1 MGWRR
6 RDCRAGSPFTLC
18 ALGIYLLYVK
28 TKAAVLYSMEQSQ
41 PYAASK
47 PLVIEELDLTGPG
60 PGCVLVEIVAAGLCH
75 SDLSVINGS
84 RPRVMP
90 MVLGHEAAGI
100 VREAGAGVRDFLP
113 GDHVVFSYVPSCGR
127 CLYCAVGR
135 PALCEKG
142 AAANIAGTLL
152 GGQRC
157 FKNDTGAALH
167 HHLGVSGFS
176 QFTVAA
182 EESLIKIDVD
192 LPLERAALFGCAVT
206 TGVGAVINS
215 ARVEP
220 GSSIAIFG
228 LGGVGL
234 SAVLGGCIAGARSI
248 IAVDTVEEKLRIAQK
263 LGATEIIHAGGD
275 DVVAT
280 IRELSHGGVD
290 YAFEC
295 AGIEAV
301 MTQAYEATRRG
312 GTTVAVG
319 LPSPQKRLAI
329 PIVNLV
335 AEERTVKG
343 SYMGSAVPKR
353 DIPRLIALHRAGRL
367 PVELLLSGSV
377 RLEELN
383 TAFDR
388 LDTGV
393 ALRQVLQ
400 FQ

>member
-1 MGWRR
+1 MDRMR
-6 RDCRAGSPFTLC
+6 
-18 ALGIYLLYVK
+18 
-28 TKAAVLYSMEQSQ
+28 
-41 PYAASK
+41 PYAVSK
-47 PLVIEELDLTGPG
+47 PLIVEEVDLAGPG
-60 PGCVLVEIVAAGLCH
+60 AGCVLVEIVAAGLCH
-75 SDLSVINGS
+75 SDLSVINGV

-90 MVLGHEAAGI
+90 IVLGHEAAGI
-100 VREAGAGVRDFLP
+100 VREIGTGVGDFSP
-113 GDHVVFSYVPSCGR
+113 GDHVVFSYVPACGR

-142 AAANIAGTLL
+142 AAANAAGTLL
-152 GGQRC
+152 GGERC
-157 FKNDTGAALH
+157 FTNGAGTTLH

-176 QFTVAA
+176 RFTVAA
-182 EESLIKIDVD
+182 AESLIKIDAD
-192 LPLERAALFGCAVT
+192 LPLETAALFGCAVI

-234 SAVLGGCIAGARSI
+234 SAVLGGCVAGAKSI
-248 IAVDTVEEKLRIAQK
+248 IAVDTVPEKLNTARK
-263 LGATEIIHAGGD
+263 LGATETIPAGNS
-275 DVVAT
+275 DVVTT

-295 AGIEAV
+295 TGIEAV

-312 GTTVAVG
+312 GTTIAVG
-319 LPSPQKRLAI
+319 LPAPQKRLAI
-329 PIVNLV
+329 PIMSLV

-343 SYMGSAVPKR
+343 SYMGSAVPRR

-383 TAFDR
+383 AAFDR
-388 LDTGV
+388 LDNGEAV
-393 ALRQVLQ
+393 RQVLC
-400 FQ
+400 FK

>member
-1 MGWRR
+1 
-6 RDCRAGSPFTLC
+6 
-18 ALGIYLLYVK
+18 
-28 TKAAVLYSMEQSQ
+28 MEQAR

-47 PLVIEELDLTGPG
+47 PLVIEELDLVGPG

-75 SDLSVINGS
+75 SDLSVINGL

-100 VREAGAGVRDFLP
+100 VREIGMGVRDFLP

-142 AAANIAGTLL
+142 ATANLNGTLL

-157 FKNDTGAALH
+157 FSNGAGTTLH

-182 EESLIKIDVD
+182 EESLIKIDAD
-192 LPLERAALFGCAVT
+192 LPLETAALFGCAVI

-220 GSSIAIFG
+220 GSSVAIFG

-234 SAVLGGCIAGARSI
+234 SAVLGACISGAKSV
-248 IAVDTVEEKLRIAQK
+248 IAVDTVAEKLQTARK
-263 LGATEIIHAGGD
+263 LGATEIVSAGSG

-280 IRELSHGGVD
+280 IREVSHGGVD

-367 PVELLLSGSV
+367 PVEQLLSDRV
-377 RLEELN
+377 PLDQLN
-383 TAFDR
+383 AAFDR
-388 LDTGV
+388 LDSGAAT
-393 ALRQVLQ
+393 RQILC

>member
-1 MGWRR
+1 M
-6 RDCRAGSPFTLC
+6 
-18 ALGIYLLYVK
+18 K
-28 TKAAVLYSMEQSQ
+28 TRAAVLYSMDRTR

-47 PLVIEELDLTGPG
+47 ALIVEEVDLASPG

-75 SDLSVINGS
+75 SDLSVINGV

-100 VREAGAGVRDFLP
+100 VRETGPGSDDFSP
-113 GDHVVFSYVPSCGR
+113 GDHVVFSYVPACGR

-142 AAANIAGTLL
+142 AAANAAGTLL
-152 GGQRC
+152 NGERC
-157 FKNDTGAALH
+157 FTNSAGTALH

-176 QFTVAA
+176 RFTVAA
-182 EESLIKIDVD
+182 AESLIKIDAD
-192 LPLERAALFGCAVT
+192 LPLEIAALFGCAVI

-234 SAVLGGCIAGARSI
+234 SAVLGGSIAGAQSI
-248 IAVDTVEEKLRIAQK
+248 ITIDTVPEKLNTARK
-263 LGATEIIHAGGD
+263 LGATETVRAGD
-275 DVVAT
+275 SDVVAM

-295 AGIEAV
+295 SGIEAV

-312 GTTVAVG
+312 GTTIAVG
-319 LPSPQKRLAI
+319 LPPPQKRLAI
-329 PIVNLV
+329 PIVSLV

-343 SYMGSAVPKR
+343 SYMGSAVPRR

-367 PVELLLSGSV
+367 PVELLLSGSIE
-377 RLEELN
+377 LEELN
-383 TAFDR
+383 AAFDR
-388 LDTGV
+388 LENGEAV
-393 ALRQVLQ
+393 RQILS
-400 FQ
+400 FH

>member
-1 MGWRR
+1 MDRTR
-6 RDCRAGSPFTLC
+6 
-18 ALGIYLLYVK
+18 
-28 TKAAVLYSMEQSQ
+28 

-47 PLVIEELDLTGPG
+47 PLIVEEVDLAGPG

-75 SDLSVINGS
+75 SDLSVINGT
-84 RPRVMP
+84 RPRMMP

-100 VREAGAGVRDFLP
+100 VREVGTGVHDFSP
-113 GDHVVFSYVPSCGR
+113 GDHVVFSYVPACGC

-142 AAANIAGTLL
+142 AAANTAGTLL
-152 GGQRC
+152 TGERC
-157 FKNDTGAALH
+157 FTNGAGATLH

-176 QFTVAA
+176 HFTVAA
-182 EESLIKIDVD
+182 AESLIKIDAD
-192 LPLERAALFGCAVT
+192 LPLETAALFGCAVI
-206 TGVGAVINS
+206 TGVGAAINS

-220 GSSIAIFG
+220 GSTIAIFG

-234 SAVLGGCIAGARSI
+234 SAVLGGCIAGAKSI
-248 IAVDTVEEKLRIAQK
+248 IAIDTVPEKLNTARK
-263 LGATEIIHAGGD
+263 LGATETVPAGGD
-275 DVVAT
+275 AVAM

-301 MTQAYEATRRG
+301 MIQAYEATRRG
-312 GTTVAVG
+312 GVTVAVG
-319 LPSPQKRLAI
+319 LPPPEKRLSI
-329 PIVNLV
+329 PIASLV

-353 DIPRLIALHRAGRL
+353 DMPRLIALHRAGRL
-367 PVELLLSGSV
+367 PIELLLSGSV

-383 TAFDR
+383 AAFDR
-388 LDTGV
+388 LDSGEV
-393 ALRQVLQ
+393 VRQILC

>member
-1 MGWRR
+1 MDRKR
-6 RDCRAGSPFTLC
+6 
-18 ALGIYLLYVK
+18 
-28 TKAAVLYSMEQSQ
+28 
-41 PYAASK
+41 PYAVSK
-47 PLVIEELDLTGPG
+47 PLIVEEVDLAGPG
-60 PGCVLVEIVAAGLCH
+60 PDCVLVEIVAAGLCH
-75 SDLSVINGS
+75 SDLSVINGA

-100 VREAGAGVRDFLP
+100 VREVGPGNRDFSP
-113 GDHVVFSYVPSCGR
+113 GDHVVFSYVPACGR

-142 AAANIAGTLL
+142 AAANAAGTLL
-152 GGQRC
+152 NGQRY
-157 FKNDTGAALH
+157 FTNGAGTPLH

-176 QFTVAA
+176 QFTVTAA
-182 EESLIKIDVD
+182 ESLIKIDAE
-192 LPLERAALFGCAVT
+192 LPLETAALFGCAVI

-234 SAVLGGCIAGARSI
+234 SAVLGGCIAGAESI
-248 IAVDTVEEKLRIAQK
+248 IAVDAVPEKLHTAQK
-263 LGATEIIHAGGD
+263 LGASEIILAGNS
-275 DVVAT
+275 DVVAM

-295 AGIEAV
+295 TGIETV
-301 MTQAYEATRRG
+301 MTQAYEVTRRG
-312 GTTVAVG
+312 GTTIAVG
-319 LPSPQKRLAI
+319 LPAPQKRLAI
-329 PIVNLV
+329 PIVSLV

-343 SYMGSAVPKR
+343 SYMGSAVPRR
-353 DIPRLIALHRAGRL
+353 DIPRLIALHRGGRL

-377 RLEELN
+377 QLEELN
-383 TAFDR
+383 AGFDR
-388 LDTGV
+388 LENGEAV
-393 ALRQVLQ
+393 RQVLS

>member
-1 MGWRR
+1 M
-6 RDCRAGSPFTLC
+6 
-18 ALGIYLLYVK
+18 K
-28 TKAAVLYSMEQSQ
+28 TRAAVLYSMDRTR

-47 PLVIEELDLTGPG
+47 ALIVEEVDLASPG

-75 SDLSVINGS
+75 SDLSVINGV

-100 VREAGAGVRDFLP
+100 VRETGPGSDDFSP
-113 GDHVVFSYVPSCGR
+113 GDHVVFSYVPACGR

-142 AAANIAGTLL
+142 AAANAAGTLL
-152 GGQRC
+152 NGERC
-157 FKNDTGAALH
+157 FTNSAGTALH

-176 QFTVAA
+176 RFTVAA
-182 EESLIKIDVD
+182 AESLIKIDAD
-192 LPLERAALFGCAVT
+192 LPLEIAALFGCAVI

-234 SAVLGGCIAGARSI
+234 SAVLGGSIAGAQSI
-248 IAVDTVEEKLRIAQK
+248 IAIDTVPEKLNTARK
-263 LGATEIIHAGGD
+263 LGATETVRAGD
-275 DVVAT
+275 SDVVAM

-312 GTTVAVG
+312 GTTIAVG
-319 LPSPQKRLAI
+319 LPPPQKRLAI
-329 PIVNLV
+329 PIVSLV

-343 SYMGSAVPKR
+343 SYMGSAVPRR

-367 PVELLLSGSV
+367 PVELLLSGSIE
-377 RLEELN
+377 LEELN
-383 TAFDR
+383 AAFDR
-388 LDTGV
+388 LENGEAV
-393 ALRQVLQ
+393 RQILS
-400 FQ
+400 FH